1 MSTSTRIATAEI
13 ARVALKSLVKALVD
27 DDKTYEARAMLL
39 ALETAEEIISQA
51 RDEVAT
57 EASPLRV
64 PYGVSALN
72 ITSGAP
78 PVGGVASSSG
88 HFAAGAMVAG
98 DLSVEE
104 GIDVGQ
110 REDTLRRVK
119 AHEVAF
125 EGMLQKAQDLPSRTG
140 ASGGSGYSN
149 VRKMGLLEDE

>member
-1 MSTSTRIATAEI
+1 
-13 ARVALKSLVKALVD
+13 
-27 DDKTYEARAMLL
+27 
-39 ALETAEEIISQA
+39 
-51 RDEVAT
+51 
-57 EASPLRV
+57 
-64 PYGVSALN
+64 
-72 ITSGAP
+72 
-78 PVGGVASSSG
+78 
-88 HFAAGAMVAG
+88 MVAG